1 MCSLMIIILILSYS
15 LVSGVPIKSSVCNV
29 TYDVEDPQTIQI
41 AMLDVI
47 RCQSQHNDENFK
59 VLLAMLNQTLNNQ
72 QLHKS
77 ESWLDYILNSI
88 IVILGFS
95 IFVFL
100 LKQLMQYI
108 LYRSVMESDR
118 IGELYLIYR
127 RLSLQWFRT
136 DRSPRNLEELRSD
149 MAPPLICRCCK
160 RPMEV

>member
-1 MCSLMIIILILSYS
+1 MYGLMIIILILSYS
-15 LVSGVPIKSSVCNV
+15 LVSGAPIRSSVCNA

-41 AMLDVI
+41 AMLDI
-47 RCQSQHNDENFK
+47 IKCQSQHNDGNFK
-59 VLLAMLNQTLNNQ
+59 VLLAMLNQTLINQ

-77 ESWLDYILNSI
+77 ESWSDYILNSV

-95 IFVFL
+95 TFVFL

-108 LYRSVMESDR
+108 LYRSIMESDR
-118 IGELYLIYR
+118 IGELYLVYR
-127 RLSLQWFRT
+127 HLSLQWFRT
-136 DRSPRNLEELRSD
+136 DWSPRNLEELRSD